1 MTEMPG
7 FLRREPAVARGLLVF
22 AVAAAA
28 LAGLYGRF
36 KGLGT
41 WPLGVDEFY
50 ISRSIDRVLATGI
63 PSFACGGYY
72 TRGLIYQYLVA
83 ALRTFGL
90 SPEFAGRL
98 VAAVCSLLV
107 LPGAYLLGKRAQ
119 SPLTGWLT
127 VIILCVSM
135 WEIEMARF
143 GRMYAPFQA
152 VFAGYLLCYLRY
164 TVDRHAAALRWM
176 VLLSIVGVLT
186 WEGGT
191 LLGVANLFA
200 VLQVQT
206 EGRLDRKAWRTL
218 SGLALLLLLLYVA
231 SRDLRGEAGSNDAM
245 NAAVPDGRTDPWSIL
260 SSGWLAVRSH
270 MGWAVAFLAPLG
282 LALISMRFIGT
293 QRNHWIKC
301 AGLSLILLAALGHAF
316 TGVLGLLALML
327 LSGILAWPELTAPQA
342 RSWVL
347 AVSSLFLYW
356 LAYDLW
362 AGDRSLATLFGLPNV
377 FEHIARPWG
386 RAVPGEALGL
396 GLCATYWFIRS
407 IAIPD
412 AALRTIRALLGV
424 VILMVLLVAASP
436 TERIETRYTFFLYPA
451 LIVLAVAAVLEL
463 VRRIPLRP
471 AASGV
476 LLLGAPLLSFALTED
491 FQPGHLAHIDSAA
504 ANFRLGIP
512 TGRADHYYARNDL
525 RSVAVWLAAHVRS
538 GDVVIS
544 GIPSLDQYDHGFDFF
559 YLDDEDERYDAYVC
573 PDGRTE
579 RWTNHRIVFKL
590 ETLSPA
596 VTAGHPVYATV
607 YSDVAVRL
615 QRDARSL
622 GWTVEQV
629 YLAQDGK
636 TAVFSIHGSGHSS
649 PTG

>member
-1 MTEMPG
+1 MQG
-7 FLRREPAVARGLLVF
+7 SAQREPAVVRGLLYL
-22 AVAAAA
+22 AVAVAV

-63 PSFACGGYY
+63 PGFECGGYY

-98 VAAVCSLLV
+98 VAASSSLIV

-119 SPLTGWLT
+119 SPLTGRLT

-164 TVDRHAAALRWM
+164 TVDGHAAALRWM
-176 VLLSIVGVLT
+176 ALLSIVGVLT

-191 LLGVANLFA
+191 LLGVANLYA
-200 VLQVQT
+200 VLQAQT

-218 SGLALLLLLLYVA
+218 SGLALLLLLLYAA
-231 SRDLRGEAGSNDAM
+231 SRDLRGEAGSNEVL
-245 NAAVPDGRTDPWSIL
+245 NAAVRDGGAGPWSIVN
-260 SSGWLAVRSH
+260 SAWLALRSH
-270 MGWAVAFLAPLG
+270 MGWAIAFLAPLG
-282 LALISMRFIGT
+282 VASASLRFIGT
-293 QRNHWIKC
+293 QRNHRLKC
-301 AGLSLILLAALGHAF
+301 AGLSLLLLASLSHAF
-316 TGVLGLLALML
+316 TVVLGLLALML
-327 LSGILAWPELTAPQA
+327 LTGVTAWPELTSRPA

-347 AVSSLFLYW
+347 ALSCLFLFW
-356 LAYDLW
+356 LAYDLA
-362 AGDRSLATLFGLPNV
+362 AGGRSLAFLFGFPNV

-386 RAVPGEALGL
+386 RAVPAEAVALA
-396 GLCATYWFIRS
+396 LCAGFWFVRS
-407 IAIPD
+407 IATPD
-412 AALRTIRALLGV
+412 PALRTMRSLLGI
-424 VILMVLLVAASP
+424 VIFMVLLVAAIP

-451 LIVLAVAAVLEL
+451 LIVLAVAAVLDL
-463 VRRIPLRP
+463 ARRIRLRP

-476 LLLGAPLLSFALTED
+476 LLLAAPLVCFGLTED
-491 FQPGHLAHIDSAA
+491 FQPRHLAHIDSAA

-512 TGRADHYYARNDL
+512 PGRADHYYARNDL
-525 RSVAVWLAAHVRS
+525 RGVAVWLAAHVQS

-544 GIPSLDQYDHGFDFF
+544 GIPSLDQYDHGFDYF

-579 RWTNHRIVFKL
+579 RWTNHRVVFKL
-590 ETLSPA
+590 QSLSPA
-596 VTAGHPVYATV
+596 VVAGHPVYATV
-607 YSDVAVRL
+607 YSDVALRL
-615 QRDARSL
+615 QRDARAL
-622 GWTVEQV
+622 GWIVEQV
-629 YLAQDGK
+629 YLAEDGK
-636 TAVFSIHGSGHSS
+636 TAVFRIRGGGHTA